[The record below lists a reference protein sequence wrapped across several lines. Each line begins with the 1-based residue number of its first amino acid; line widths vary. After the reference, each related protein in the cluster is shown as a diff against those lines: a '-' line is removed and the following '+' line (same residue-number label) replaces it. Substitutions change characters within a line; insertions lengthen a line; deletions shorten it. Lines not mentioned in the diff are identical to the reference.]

1 MELDDEH
8 ENFVKLVKIIIEVLP
23 KHLRTLFVDK
33 WDTKYPTQQWTHD
46 AASGQLLHNEI
57 PQGVKKNKRSFH
69 NTLEQMI
76 LTGDIET
83 WDPTALFFVLL
94 FAGINLIGT
103 CRPKKQRNPPF
114 TESENIDR
122 LREIRNTFF
131 AHVTNMSISAIEFGN
146 ISAELEAIAKDVFGN
161 TAENE
166 IDQIV
171 NSQITTTLCDQL
183 KSQLQK
189 EKEINQEV
197 QDLIEFQKKIEK
209 SVQGIHLL
217 FVSLQ
222 VNVELASR
230 S

>member
-1 MELDDEH
+1 MELNDGHEH
-8 ENFVKLVKIIIEVLP
+8 FVKLVKIIIEVLP

-33 WDTKYPTQQWTHD
+33 WNTKYPTQQWTHD

-94 FAGINLIGT
+94 FAGLNLTGA

-131 AHVTNMSISAIEFGN
+131 AHVPNKSISAVDFGN
-146 ISAELEAIAKDVFGN
+146 ISTELKAIAKDVFGN
-161 TAENE
+161 TAEKE
-166 IDQIV
+166 IDEIV
-171 NSQITTTLCDQL
+171 TSEIVTILSEQS
-183 KSQLQK
+183 KSQL
-189 EKEINQEV
+189 EKEDQINQE
-197 QDLIEFQKKIEK
+197 FWK

-217 FVSLQ
+217 LD
-222 VNVELASR
+222 
-230 S
+230 

>member
-1 MELDDEH
+1 MELNDEH

-69 NTLEQMI
+69 KTLEQMI

-94 FAGINLIGT
+94 FAGLNLTGA
-103 CRPKKQRNPPF
+103 CRQKNIRNLPF

-131 AHVTNMSISAIEFGN
+131 GHVANMSISAVEFGR
-146 ISAELEAIAKDVFGN
+146 ISAELKAIAKDVFGS

-166 IDQIV
+166 VDRV
-171 NSQITTTLCDQL
+171 LNSQITTTLSDQL

-189 EKEINQEV
+189 ENQINREIQES
-197 QDLIEFQKKIEK
+197 I
-209 SVQGIHLL
+209 QGIDLL
-217 FVSLQ
+217 LLSL
-222 VNVELASR
+222 
-230 S
+230 